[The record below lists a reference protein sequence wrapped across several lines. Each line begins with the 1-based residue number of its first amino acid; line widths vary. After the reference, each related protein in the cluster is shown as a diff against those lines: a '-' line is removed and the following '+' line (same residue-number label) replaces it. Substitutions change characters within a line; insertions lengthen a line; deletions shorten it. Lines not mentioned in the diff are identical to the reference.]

1 MIIKLDFESDIP
13 IYVQLRNEVVKGIGM
28 GEFHLGERLPSVRSL
43 AKDIGVNVMTVN
55 KAYQL
60 LKQEG
65 FISIDRRHGAKVN
78 LVYHKDNNCREKLE
92 EELMLL
98 SAEAAIKGY
107 KKEDFIKICEAM
119 YETLHIELES
129 D

>member
-1 MIIKLDFESDIP
+1 MIIKLNFESDIP
-13 IYVQLRNEVVKGIGM
+13 IYVQLRNEIVKGIGM
-28 GEFHLGERLPSVRSL
+28 GGFHLGERLPSVRSL
-43 AKDIGVNVMTVN
+43 AKDIGVNAMTVN
-55 KAYQL
+55 KSYQL

-92 EELMLL
+92 EELILL

-107 KKEDFIKICEAM
+107 KKEEFIKICEM
-119 YETLHIELES
+119 TYEKLHIKLETE
-129 D
+129 